1 MKYFIELEDEP
12 VNGLYKAKGFNTLV
26 FDKNGLNK
34 LVSADDSLTHSRRM
48 GYALG
53 LKEGRQSLTESSL
66 GSYNKGLNDAWEL
79 AKKVV
84 LNENESGMSLGDLHK
99 AFGDFSYYCIL
110 KFSSGVEAWS
120 AYNKFLKSK
129 AVEEELKVK
138 TQIES
143 ITETATEVTFTL
155 TDGTKRVISIEDIT
169 GGSEMKIVTESDYY
183 NTYQGDNNND
193 NHYTE
198 SNHQTDQ

>member
-1 MKYFIELEDEP
+1 MKYVIELEDEP

-26 FDKNGLNK
+26 FDKNGLKK
-34 LVSADDSLTHSRRM
+34 LISADDSLTHSRGM

-66 GSYNKGLNDAWEL
+66 GSYNKALNDAWDL
-79 AKKVV
+79 ARKVV
-84 LNENESGMSLGDLHK
+84 LGESDGGMPVADMCK
-99 AFGDFSYYCIL
+99 AFDSCSYSSEHVL
-110 KFSSGVEAWS
+110 KHYSGVEAWS

-129 AVEEELKVK
+129 EVEEELKVK

-155 TDGTKRVISIEDIT
+155 TDGTKRVISIEDIIRD
-169 GGSEMKIVTESDYY
+169 EMKVVTESGCY
-183 NTYQGDNNND
+183 NIYQGG
-193 NHYTE
+193 
-198 SNHQTDQ
+198 